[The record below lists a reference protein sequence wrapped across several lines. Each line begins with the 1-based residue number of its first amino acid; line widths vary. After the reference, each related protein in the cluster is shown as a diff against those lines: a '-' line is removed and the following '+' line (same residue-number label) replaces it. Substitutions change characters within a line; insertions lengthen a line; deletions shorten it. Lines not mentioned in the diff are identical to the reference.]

1 MDTVLDI
8 TPENLMAYGFKE
20 TRKHNFSIKRGNTL
34 VTLKPIDKY
43 MIGWLLLLGGEI
55 KTTKDTGI
63 TITTFEHLNYWM
75 REYRLPT
82 FSFTILTDTFLKSVG
97 MKPGDIVG
105 EYTYDDLF
113 RTDHVLMRYC
123 GTYFRCQVEIFGE
136 LLVNERITTEE
147 QFRYY
152 LHKNDIYLDDQLGK

>member
-1 MDTVLDI
+1 MIDTSLDI
-8 TPENLMAYGFKE
+8 TPDNLMAYGFKE
-20 TRKHNFSIKRGNTL
+20 TRKHNFSIKKGDDL
-34 VTLKPIDKY
+34 VTLRPENEA
-43 MIGWLLLLGGEI
+43 MIKWLFLLNGEI
-55 KTTKDTGI
+55 KAPRSI
-63 TITTFEHLNYWM
+63 TEFEHLNYLM

-82 FSFTILTDTFLKSVG
+82 FGITTLTDTFLKSVG

-152 LHKNDIYLDDQLGK
+152 LHKNDIYLDDQLRK